1 MKCFD
6 LDFFLYKLSS
16 RMVIKIDIFMLHV
29 ESDILSKLHL
39 NLVQYRQ
46 FYADL
51 SLSTT
56 IKAAF

>member
-1 MKCFD
+1 MI
-6 LDFFLYKLSS
+6 
-16 RMVIKIDIFMLHV
+16 IKIDIFMLHV

-51 SLSTT
+51 SLSTM
-56 IKAAF
+56 IKVAF